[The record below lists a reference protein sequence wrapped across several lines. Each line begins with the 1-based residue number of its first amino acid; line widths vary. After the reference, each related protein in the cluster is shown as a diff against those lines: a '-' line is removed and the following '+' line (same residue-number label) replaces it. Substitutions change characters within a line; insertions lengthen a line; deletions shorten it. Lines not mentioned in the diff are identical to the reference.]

1 MFHVFLCISL
11 YFSYSTEFAVGD
23 CLFYDS
29 PHFTQHYANVSE
41 RKMAWMR
48 KCFIHSSLTRLVFDW
63 EVDVDCSCGQ
73 TAVCSMTCFPQ
84 SILHFTECT
93 ACRNVALFSVKAFNP
108 QTLMSANAQN
118 APWSIFVVRQRPFDP
133 RKPQS
138 SSPNWV
144 EQIEAKCARAIK
156 SRRSEEFLQHLSKAS
171 CLRILS
177 VFWANY
183 GI

>member
-1 MFHVFLCISL
+1 MCISL

-41 RKMAWMR
+41 RKMAWMQ

-93 ACRNVALFSVKAFNP
+93 ACPDAALWSVKALNS
-108 QTLMSANAQN
+108 QTLTWTNAQN
-118 APWSIFVVRQRPFDP
+118 APWSIFNVRQLPFDP

-138 SSPNWV
+138 SSPKLSWANKSKV
-144 EQIEAKCARAIK
+144 RAGNQIKAQWGV
-156 SRRSEEFLQHLSKAS
+156 FTTPSKAS
-171 CLRILS
+171 CRRILS
-177 VFWANY
+177 VFLASY